1 MSLLSSIKY
10 GNNAGEYNKPQLSA
24 STKRKLESLGID
36 PTLVTSESQALSLI
50 ASRQS
55 EKSFEQFAV
64 QQEPKQDDN
73 KVNNSSSESS
83 LISEA
88 KALAEQLG
96 VSITSEDTFEEIT
109 AEIASAIEDLMNRA
123 ANDPQALQRA
133 QAYKMQLNNLTSQ
146 YGDVSTSNANIYSAM
161 SLQAYNTRYMLGI

>member
-10 GNNAGEYNKPQLSA
+10 GNNAGDYNRPQLSA

-50 ASRQS
+50 ASRQG

-64 QQEPKQDDN
+64 QQEPKQDD
-73 KVNNSSSESS
+73 KVNNNSSESS

-133 QAYKMQLNNLTSQ
+133 QAYKLQLNNLTSQ
-146 YGDVSTSNANIYSAM
+146 YGDISTSNTNLYSAM